1 MILLL
6 SVLTIQRNQFSQ
18 YFNNTV
24 NILTEEQLQLHE
36 EKAEAC
42 GYTELCRQSLFHP
55 PAGKISLP
63 NMLTSEG
70 TYRHVFKHYKRNLAL
85 SLDDTRIS
93 IAQYGGCNPVEAL
106 FDIIEQQNPWY

>member
-1 MILLL
+1 M
-6 SVLTIQRNQFSQ
+6 LTIQRNRFSQ
-18 YFNNTV
+18 YFNGTV

-42 GYTELCRQSLFHP
+42 GYSEAYRQSLVHP
-55 PAGKISLP
+55 PAGKILLP
-63 NMLTSEG
+63 NTLPPEDI
-70 TYRHVFKHYKRNLAL
+70 YQHVFKHYKRNVPLN
-85 SLDDTRIS
+85 LDDTRIS